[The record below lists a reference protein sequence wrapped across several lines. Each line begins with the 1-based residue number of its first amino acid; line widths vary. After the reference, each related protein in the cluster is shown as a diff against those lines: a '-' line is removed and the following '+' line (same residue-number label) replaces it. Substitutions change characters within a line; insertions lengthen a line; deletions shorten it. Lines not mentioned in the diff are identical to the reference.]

1 MTHRRPTLA
10 LAASAFILL
19 ASCGKSSPKSEVG
32 ESTAVTPAATT
43 VLTAAPTTEPAA
55 VAPAASAVT
64 APPTATPTTPTTTTG
79 TPIAS
84 TSTGTNQF
92 IVTVGTDSG
101 PNRREKVTKGTL
113 VTISISNPN
122 AADEFH
128 LHGYDLELKAGRGE
142 PATFSFTAS
151 EIGTFEIESHATKGV
166 LFVLEVA

>member
-1 MTHRRPTLA
+1 MLA
-10 LAASAFILL
+10 LAASAIILL
-19 ASCGKSSPKSEVG
+19 ASCGKSSPKSQVG
-32 ESTAVTPAATT
+32 EPSAITPAATT
-43 VLTAAPTTEPAA
+43 ATSTTATIAPTVTEPPA
-55 VAPAASAVT
+55 VAPAATAV
-64 APPTATPTTPTTTTG
+64 TATPTTTAG

-101 PNRREKVTKGTL
+101 PNRREKVAKGTL

-128 LHGYDLELKAGRGE
+128 LHGYDLELKAGKGE

-151 EIGTFEIESHATKGV
+151 ATGTFEIESHDTKAV
-166 LFVLEVA
+166 LFVLEVL

>member
-1 MTHRRPTLA
+1 MLA
-10 LAASAFILL
+10 IAASAFILL
-19 ASCGKSSPKSEVG
+19 ASCSKSSPKSEVG
-32 ESTAVTPAATT
+32 LSTAVTPAATT
-43 VLTAAPTTEPAA
+43 VATASTTAPPA
-55 VAPAASAVT
+55 VAPAATAVT
-64 APPTATPTTPTTTTG
+64 AAAAPTATTTTA

-101 PNRREKVTKGTL
+101 PNRHEKVTKGTL

-151 EIGTFEIESHATKGV
+151 ETGTFEIESHETNGV